1 MEWFLLQL
9 LLQIGLIKTSLA
21 LSFSGLSGAIF
32 SPLLSSWITRY
43 GWQMTYRFMAICIF
57 VLVLPALI
65 VPWNI
70 DPKEEHLL
78 PYGYQNRKE
87 TTKVQNNKI
96 KLLTI
101 SFLCM
106 CLFTLLHTSITGISQ
121 HLSGIAVSIHLSA
134 TIGATFM
141 SFTMIGNITT
151 KLLIGFLSDLLS
163 PIKAVIMMILTN
175 CISLVLLFL
184 GVIHQET
191 LLLYIGS
198 LMFGSIYSVGAVGIP
213 MLTRYFFGNENYA
226 RTYSVIGFL
235 TNVGSASSL
244 TLIGYLYDFT
254 QSYQIVFIIALCF
267 HLINLIETECG
278 IDGLVPYCPTC
289 KQFRFPMFNSAIS
302 TIIFNP
308 TKDKILL
315 IKQYGKNFNVLV
327 AGYITKGENAKE
339 TLIRE
344 IKEEVNL
351 NVVDYTY
358 NDNEYYQPSN
368 TLMHNYAVVVD
379 SEDFKLT
386 NEVDEA
392 HWYSIEEARKQ
403 IKQGSLAH
411 SFLERYLKKQH

>member
-1 MEWFLLQL
+1 MKYCSEC
-9 LLQIGLIKTSLA
+9 G
-21 LSFSGLSGAIF
+21 
-32 SPLLSSWITRY
+32 
-43 GWQMTYRFMAICIF
+43 
-57 VLVLPALI
+57 
-65 VPWNI
+65 
-70 DPKEEHLL
+70 
-78 PYGYQNRKE
+78 
-87 TTKVQNNKI
+87 
-96 KLLTI
+96 
-101 SFLCM
+101 
-106 CLFTLLHTSITGISQ
+106 
-121 HLSGIAVSIHLSA
+121 
-134 TIGATFM
+134 
-141 SFTMIGNITT
+141 T
-151 KLLIGFLSDLLS
+151 KL
-163 PIKAVIMMILTN
+163 
-175 CISLVLLFL
+175 
-184 GVIHQET
+184 
-191 LLLYIGS
+191 
-198 LMFGSIYSVGAVGIP
+198 
-213 MLTRYFFGNENYA
+213 
-226 RTYSVIGFL
+226 
-235 TNVGSASSL
+235 
-244 TLIGYLYDFT
+244 
-254 QSYQIVFIIALCF
+254 
-267 HLINLIETECG
+267 IEKECG

-308 TKDKILL
+308 TKNKILL
-315 IKQYGKNFNVLV
+315 IKQYGKDFNVLV